1 MFGYHNIWEII
12 NLALVIGIL
21 RGLGYFDSFLLVSV
35 PALYLYLSRKL
46 WMQKGLE
53 NVDND
58 FFAFVLLSFNFL
70 YLGFFS
76 SILIF

>member
-21 RGLGYFDSFLLVSV
+21 GGLGYFDSLLLVSV
-35 PALYLYLSRKL
+35 PALYLYLSRRL

-76 SILIF
+76 SILFF

>member
-1 MFGYHNIWEII
+1 MFGYHNKWEII
-12 NLALVIGIL
+12 NLALVLFVLG
-21 RGLGYFDSFLLVSV
+21 GFGYFTSPLLISV
-35 PALYLYLSRKL
+35 PVLYLYLSRRL

>member
-1 MFGYHNIWEII
+1 MFGYHNKWEII
-12 NLALVIGIL
+12 NLALVIIVLG
-21 RGLGYFDSFLLVSV
+21 GLGYFDSFLLVLV
-35 PALYLYLSRKL
+35 PMLYLYLSRIL
-46 WMQKGLE
+46 WKQKGLE

-76 SILIF
+76 LILIF

>member
-21 RGLGYFDSFLLVSV
+21 GGLGYFDSFLLVSV